1 MSKTNNYSP
10 EIREEAL
17 RLAQEAPKDRPS
29 LWATV
34 VSTARMM
41 GCSTV
46 TLHQWAKKVEID
58 TGLPNG
64 LSRFEPEEEGL
75 GRKAAAFYV
84 PGGGFMTMAANFWA
98 RGVGV
103 WGRTRALAPW
113 PSASLKGT

>member
-10 EIREEAL
+10 EIREGAL

-46 TLHQWAKKVEID
+46 TLLQWGKTVEID
-58 TGLPNG
+58 TGLPDG
-64 LSRFEPEEEGL
+64 LSRFEPEKESP
-75 GRKAAAFYV
+75 GRKAAAF
-84 PGGGFMTMAANFWA
+84 
-98 RGVGV
+98 
-103 WGRTRALAPW
+103 
-113 PSASLKGT
+113 